1 MTDQEKLYAL
11 SDAFWNAMK
20 NSDGETMYAIAD
32 SNCNFVHIGTNANLD
47 KEVKYYTDGIFQ
59 PTDITVH
66 NRELHTF
73 NDTAIVLTDVD
84 YGLMLN
90 GSPTTHHFMVTEVY
104 QNQKKDWK
112 LIQFTFTA
120 LVH

>member
-32 SNCNFVHIGTNANLD
+32 PNCNFVHIGTNANLD

-66 NRELHTF
+66 KGTQ
-73 NDTAIVLTDVD
+73 
-84 YGLMLN
+84 YGILN
-90 GSPTTHHFMVTEVY
+90 AERH
-104 QNQKKDWK
+104 
-112 LIQFTFTA
+112 I
-120 LVH
+120 